1 MLLRTLLLAL
11 SFGLLVG
18 QSAIRA
24 DDENPIV
31 TLVRSKLKEPEKPF
45 AMTVTFKVK
54 AGEEKAFEEVFA
66 PCIVATRK
74 SAGCLAYDL
83 NRDVDDPSTY
93 TVFEKYAT
101 LKALEDH
108 ARAPYVVV
116 LLGKVPALVEGQ
128 PSVKV
133 YSVAGE

>member
-1 MLLRTLLLAL
+1 MLLRSLLLVL
-11 SFGLLVG
+11 SVGLLVG
-18 QSAIRA
+18 QSAVRA
-24 DDENPIV
+24 EEENPIV
-31 TLVRSKLKEPEKPF
+31 TLAKSKVKDPEKPL

-54 AGEEKAFEEVFA
+54 AGEEKAFEEAFA

-93 TVFEKYAT
+93 SVFEKYAT

-108 ARAPYVVV
+108 ARAPHVVE
-116 LLGKVPALVEGQ
+116 LLGKVPALIDGP